1 MPLISRQLL
10 LGLAYFVTGWLGL
23 KIPYVGTHITLVW
36 LPTGIAVAA
45 LLRWKRQVWPGIYL
59 GALFVNLATGSP
71 LAVAA
76 GIAVGNTLGP
86 YLASRWLTRIGFHAE
101 FDRQKDVGTLAA
113 AACVGMS
120 VSAFCGVANLFLAG
134 LLPLQLI
141 GYAWLSWWMG
151 DTVGVLLAA
160 PLLLSVTRKNV
171 GQLIRNGKE
180 LLLWLLVAAPVAWL
194 AFFQSYGAL
203 GQPLPLAFL
212 TLPLFV
218 WAAMRLGITG
228 AALAGLIFSLI
239 AAWGTAT
246 GHGTFFLYDTHISLF
261 LLWSYMATTVLTGL
275 LITALQAKRLQVEE
289 ALRENE
295 EEIKSLAFFDPLTHL
310 PNRRLLKDR
319 LNQAMTLGA
328 RSGHSGGL
336 LFIDMDNFKTL
347 NDTLGHDKGDLLLGH
362 VAHCLVG
369 CVRKGDTVARFGGD
383 EFVILLEE
391 LSKNQDEAATQTRHV
406 AEKIRV
412 TLNQFNEPDGR
423 GHYSCSIGAT
433 LFSGHRDSV
442 EELLKQADLAMYQAK
457 AAGRNVVRFFDQGMQ
472 AVVNAR
478 VALETNLRQALYRN
492 EFVLFYQPQ
501 VDSDGY
507 MTGVEAL
514 VRWQHPERG
523 VVSPYEFI
531 SLAEET
537 GLILPLGHWVL
548 ETACAQQVAWST
560 RPALSHLT
568 VSVNIS
574 ARQFRHPDF
583 TEQVMAVLDQTGA
596 DPSKLKLEIT
606 ESLLLDNVED
616 IIAKMSRLKAHG
628 VSFSLDDFG
637 TGYSSLFYLKRL
649 PLDQVKIDQSFV
661 RDVLTD
667 PNDAAIVRT
676 IIALAQSLGIA
687 VIAEGVETKAQRD
700 FLAGVGCFAYQGY
713 FFGRPGPV
721 AEIERLPEGC
731 CFVRCNIP

>member
-1 MPLISRQLL
+1 
-10 LGLAYFVTGWLGL
+10 
-23 KIPYVGTHITLVW
+23 
-36 LPTGIAVAA
+36 
-45 LLRWKRQVWPGIYL
+45 
-59 GALFVNLATGSP
+59 
-71 LAVAA
+71 
-76 GIAVGNTLGP
+76 
-86 YLASRWLTRIGFHAE
+86 
-101 FDRQKDVGTLAA
+101 
-113 AACVGMS
+113 
-120 VSAFCGVANLFLAG
+120 
-134 LLPLQLI
+134 
-141 GYAWLSWWMG
+141 
-151 DTVGVLLAA
+151 
-160 PLLLSVTRKNV
+160 
-171 GQLIRNGKE
+171 
-180 LLLWLLVAAPVAWL
+180 
-194 AFFQSYGAL
+194 
-203 GQPLPLAFL
+203 
-212 TLPLFV
+212 
-218 WAAMRLGITG
+218 
-228 AALAGLIFSLI
+228 
-239 AAWGTAT
+239 
-246 GHGTFFLYDTHISLF
+246 
-261 LLWSYMATTVLTGL
+261 MATTVLTGL
-275 LITALQAKRLQVEE
+275 LITALQAERLQAEGALRANEEKLRGLYELSPLGIALTDMQGSYVEFNEAFKKICGYNKEELQALDYWALTPRKYAAEE
-289 ALRENE
+289 ARQLESLQSLGCYGPYEKEYIRKDGRPIPLRLNGMLITGSDGKQYIWSIVEDITERKLAE
-295 EEIKSLAFFDPLTHL
+295 EEIKYLAFYDPLTHL

-319 LNQAMTLGA
+319 LNQAMTLSS

-336 LFIDMDNFKTL
+336 LFIDLDNFKTL
-347 NDTLGHDKGDLLLGH
+347 NDTLGHDQGDLLLEH

-369 CVRKGDTVARFGGD
+369 CVREGDTVARFGGD

-391 LSKNQDEAATQTRHV
+391 LSKNQDEAATQTRQV

-412 TLNQFNEPDGR
+412 TLNQFNELDGR
-423 GHYSCSIGAT
+423 GPSSCSIGAT

-478 VALETNLRQALYRN
+478 VVLETNLRQGLHRN

-501 VDSDGY
+501 VDSEGH

-548 ETACAQQVAWST
+548 ETACMQQVAWST

-583 TEQVMAVLDQTGA
+583 TEQVMAVLDTTGA

-616 IIAKMSRLKAHG
+616 IITKMTVLKARG

-676 IIALAQSLGIA
+676 IIALAHTLGIS

-700 FLAGVGCFAYQGY
+700 FLAGVGCHAYQGY

-721 AEIERLPEGC
+721 DVIERLPEGC
-731 CFVRCNIP
+731 CFVPCDTP